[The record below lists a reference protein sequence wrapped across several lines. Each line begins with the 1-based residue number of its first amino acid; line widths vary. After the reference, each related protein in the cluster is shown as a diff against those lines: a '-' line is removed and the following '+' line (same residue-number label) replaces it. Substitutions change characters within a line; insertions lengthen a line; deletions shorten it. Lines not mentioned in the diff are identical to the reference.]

1 MKPFKRFLSEMPQLI
16 SPTNFGLRSPIKNNK
31 EAKKILETKPD
42 EIIRQTDDY
51 ILLRNGTD
59 KKGYIVLINKH
70 DTTIEYYVDYEFSYT
85 KQLPGVTQIKLWRHR
100 MGQFNH
106 GITKDI
112 FFNYLLKKHNT
123 IISDRQQTKSGQDF
137 WLARMAEA
145 ANQRLHVGLYHEVLK
160 EMNWFEPSLGS
171 YKKWVDD
178 NYGWGEEPG
187 YADLRYLI
195 STKRKYNE

>member
-31 EAKKILETKPD
+31 EAKNILETKPD

-85 KQLPGVTQIKLWRHR
+85 KQLPDVTQIKLWRLSTGSYNR
-100 MGQFNH
+100 GLAQ
-106 GITKDI
+106 DI
-112 FFNYLLKKHNT
+112 FFNYLLKKYNT
-123 IISDRQQTKSGQDF
+123 IISDRQQTKRGQEF
-137 WLARMAEA
+137 WLSRMADAIREKL
-145 ANQRLHVGLYHEVLK
+145 NVGLYHEILK
-160 EMNWFEPSLGS
+160 ETNWYDTKYGS
-171 YKKWVDD
+171 FSKWVND